1 MMHLE
6 LRLLRYFTAVANEGS
21 FTRAAQ
27 RICISQPA
35 LSRQIHD
42 LEKACGTRLL
52 IRAPHSMRL
61 TEDGLLLRRRAEEIL
76 ALADRAEQE
85 LLQKSDEV
93 SGTVSIAAGESVYFR
108 NVLEILSDLRRVH
121 PGISTQEVTA
131 DGEMC
136 LYLLERGL
144 ADFAFAYGDPD
155 PSRYEIIP
163 LPFRDEWGAFLRTDD
178 PLAEKDSVTPGDLA
192 GRDLVLSR
200 QAVSDGTHGDDVR
213 RWLGRPAKELR
224 IAGTYTMAYNGALMA
239 SCGTGVML
247 TFLRLVNADDL
258 GLTVRPLSPPLYAE
272 PRIVWKKHQTFSKAS
287 ALFLRKLREK
297 FGSTA
302 P

>member
-1 MMHLE
+1 
-6 LRLLRYFTAVANEGS
+6 
-21 FTRAAQ
+21 
-27 RICISQPA
+27 
-35 LSRQIHD
+35 
-42 LEKACGTRLL
+42 
-52 IRAPHSMRL
+52 
-61 TEDGLLLRRRAEEIL
+61 
-76 ALADRAEQE
+76 
-85 LLQKSDEV
+85 
-93 SGTVSIAAGESVYFR
+93 
-108 NVLEILSDLRRVH
+108 
-121 PGISTQEVTA
+121 
-131 DGEMC
+131 MC